1 MQELPLLCRRL
12 LEQRSELDEAHV
24 LTFTETDMSAYAKE
38 CVAARIAAAERK
50 KPPHRPS
57 ENVGVAWRGSK
68 TR

>member
-24 LTFTETDMSAYAKE
+24 LTFTEMDMSAYAKE
-38 CVAARIAAAERK
+38 SIAARIATSVRK
-50 KPPHRPS
+50 KSPQRPS
-57 ENVGVAWRGSK
+57 ENVGIAWRGSK